1 MLVGYAFH
9 VIIQGVCFYW
19 LLENLKSCSFGEAIE
34 GYGGDVFIIS
44 CVISIFVPYSRK
56 WLWVYIIIP
65 LYFAYLGIKLVVN
78 WALTPDPTPEEME
91 EMKSNRQKKRENR
104 YHTKQQ

>member
-1 MLVGYAFH
+1 M
-9 VIIQGVCFYW
+9 
-19 LLENLKSCSFGEAIE
+19 
-34 GYGGDVFIIS
+34 FIIS

-78 WALTPDPTPEEME
+78 WALTPDPTPEVA
-91 EMKSNRQKKRENR
+91 SP
-104 YHTKQQ
+104 